1 MKLASLEFKDWRQ
14 FEGTQRMEFSR
25 SRERNL
31 TVIYG
36 TNGAAKTTTLNAL
49 LWVFY
54 GPSQFTADFE
64 QPENLINKS
73 VKALAP
79 TGSQLTCSVEV
90 VFYHRGYRYRVRRS
104 QTLTK
109 DETPQRPRLTLELTL
124 TKPDGNT
131 EPIRVASSND
141 RDSYA
146 AIQNELDL
154 VLPSRL
160 AHVFFF
166 NGERFADK
174 IATEQEAHDGETFAD
189 AIRHVLRLK
198 EYERAT
204 EHIKR
209 AIETLNRGIN
219 DPETEALRSSKLEE
233 IKRADNHIQGLTTRF
248 DELKK
253 RLQENTAKKSE
264 IDRQLLTDANLSELA
279 VTRGKLEVEKSET
292 LKSKKAAENALA
304 RFLGRAIPV
313 FLIGFDDKILSLAG
327 EHRERRHIPANF
339 QEQFIV
345 DLLNDKTCI
354 CGRELNEGSPHR
366 HKIESLRAVGGLPE
380 VTERWNV
387 LNAKVK
393 ALSER
398 LQDVRSSYKR
408 QSEFIA
414 ECERKLD
421 RLDIDITSKTEEMTR
436 LGGAEIT
443 AAHVQELNDIRR
455 VLDEQIAIDNKD
467 LGGTESQ
474 LSEIRSTRDTLE
486 EDLLK
491 IEARSAQAKLDQR
504 RCRLLMAVREQI
516 ISDLQSKTSEI
527 VRELETET
535 TRIFRSL
542 AAKNFSAK
550 LTSQLKLEI
559 VDESATPIR
568 QVALGTGE
576 RQAANYA
583 FVSAVSSLAAKQG
596 EPDEQDDGYPI
607 LVDAPFSVQ
616 EAQQRLRIARELPK
630 HTHQLVLLML
640 ANSAEPLREPDVAG
654 YIGAEIV
661 ASLYTNVKSG
671 FVSET
676 ISVGGRTYDYLII
689 DPSLPHPYTVLQQAV
704 APIS

>member
-14 FEGTQRMEFSR
+14 LEGTQRMEFSR
-25 SRERNL
+25 SREQNL
-31 TVIYG
+31 TVVYG
-36 TNGAAKTTTLNAL
+36 TNGALKTTTLNAL

-64 QPENLINKS
+64 RPENLVNNS
-73 VKALAP
+73 VEEQAP

-109 DETPQRPRLTLELTL
+109 GETPQRPRLTLELTL

-131 EPIRVASSND
+131 EPTRVASSND

-219 DPETEALRSSKLEE
+219 DPETTALRNSKLAEIDTAENQLRTLSSRVEE
-233 IKRADNHIQGLTTRF
+233 LT
-248 DELKK
+248 K
-253 RLQENTAKKSE
+253 RLQENMSKKVE
-264 IDRQLLTDANLSELA
+264 IDTQLLADANLGEQA
-279 VTRGKLEVEKSET
+279 VARGRLEVEQSET
-292 LKSKKAAENALA
+292 LKSKKAAETALA
-304 RFLGRAIPV
+304 RFLGKAIPM

-345 DLLNDKTCI
+345 DLLSDHTCI

-398 LQDVRSSYKR
+398 LQDVRSNHKK
-408 QSEFIA
+408 QSEFIV
-414 ECERKLD
+414 ECEI
-421 RLDIDITSKTEEMTR
+421 RLHRLEIDIGRITDEMAR
-436 LGGAEIT
+436 LGGAHIT
-443 AAHVQELNDIRR
+443 AAYVQELNDIRG

-467 LGGTESQ
+467 LGITESQ
-474 LSEIRSTRDTLE
+474 LSEIRSTRAKLE
-486 EDLLK
+486 EDLLG

-516 ISDLQSKTSEI
+516 ISELQKKTVEI
-527 VRELETET
+527 VHELETET
-535 TRIFRSL
+535 TKIFRSL

-559 VDESATPIR
+559 VDESATPVR

-607 LVDAPFSVQ
+607 LIDAPFSVQ

-640 ANSAEPLREPDVAG
+640 ANTSAPLREPDVAG

-661 ASLYTNVKSG
+661 AAYYTNNSS
-671 FVSET
+671 FTPESISE
-676 ISVGGRTYDYLII
+676 GGRSLPYVII
-689 DPSLPHPYTVLQQAV
+689 DPSLRNSKTVLQQV
-704 APIS
+704 VTPTS